1 MNKYIIAFDVGGIFI
16 KSAVLNEQGEMIP
29 DSYAIFPSKSNES
42 KEAIIE
48 HIYISMKQQS
58 NRILD
63 KNINIL
69 GVGFAFPGPFDYEK
83 GISYIKG
90 VDKFDQ
96 LYGVNLHQELMTR
109 VELDQ
114 SFLTKTNTDFR
125 ILFDNDANLFALGEQ
140 MSGIGQHFNK
150 AIYLTIGAGT
160 GSAFM
165 EDGQLIKSR
174 EDVPNDGWIYEEPF
188 GKSIVND
195 YISRK
200 GILRLTEEMDILMKD
215 DQVKTLAE
223 MAKENNVKA
232 KKVFYNFG
240 KNIGKVLNP
249 HIKSFAPEAI
259 VLGGQ
264 IAKSKQFFIGGMYE
278 TLDNKII
285 IIEDSDDTSVS
296 TFSGVANLINQS
308 IRK

>member
-42 KEAIIE
+42 KKAIIE

-69 GVGFAFPGPFDYEK
+69 GVGFAFPGPFDYER

-96 LYGVNLHQELMTR
+96 LYGVNLHQKLMTR
-109 VELDQ
+109 VEQDQ

-140 MSGIGQHFNK
+140 MSGIGQR
-150 AIYLTIGAGT
+150 
-160 GSAFM
+160 S
-165 EDGQLIKSR
+165 
-174 EDVPNDGWIYEEPF
+174 EERR
-188 GKSIVND
+188 V
-195 YISRK
+195 
-200 GILRLTEEMDILMKD
+200 
-215 DQVKTLAE
+215 
-223 MAKENNVKA
+223 
-232 KKVFYNFG
+232 
-240 KNIGKVLNP
+240 GKV
-249 HIKSFAPEAI
+249 S
-259 VLGGQ
+259 
-264 IAKSKQFFIGGMYE
+264 
-278 TLDNKII
+278 
-285 IIEDSDDTSVS
+285 
-296 TFSGVANLINQS
+296 
-308 IRK
+308 